1 MPLSPKMRPSS
12 RSPVAPRGQ
21 HDAAA
26 GDEVY
31 GEVPRAGVELV
42 AADLGRE
49 QAPREATEAE
59 LVVRGGRG
67 GSGACVGVE
76 AGEREEEGRGGG
88 WASGCGG
95 GGGRS
100 DQE

>member
-1 MPLSPKMRPSS
+1 
-12 RSPVAPRGQ
+12 VVCWVT
-21 HDAAA
+21 HI
-26 GDEVY
+26 Y

-59 LVVRGGRG
+59 LVVRGGTS

-76 AGEREEEGRGGG
+76 AGEREEGRGEE
-88 WASGCGG
+88 
-95 GGGRS
+95 RN
-100 DQE
+100 DQ